1 MPLGLSLG
9 SWGCFHSTEL
19 RAVILGDFLWLLGVI
34 PVPDATALSP
44 QHSLPRRDVGHEVLF
59 AIRGAFRE
67 HEPANGILRWGQP
80 YAPHP
85 AAGTFP
91 KSPLTSSSYFWLCRA
106 ETATRER
113 AVGAGS
119 LESSRG

>member
-34 PVPDATALSP
+34 PVPDAMALSP
-44 QHSLPRRDVGHEVLF
+44 QHSLPLRDVGHEVLF
-59 AIRGAFRE
+59 AIRDAFRE
-67 HEPANGILRWGQP
+67 REPVNGTAVGAALHSPPRCRHVSEISAHFLIL
-80 YAPHP
+80 
-85 AAGTFP
+85 F
-91 KSPLTSSSYFWLCRA
+91 LA

-113 AVGAGS
+113 AIGAGS